1 MATDGIRSYRE
12 VISSIEGKGS
22 DALDEGSG
30 VITNTLAMKLMRD
43 ISALEKKVI
52 SSKRLE
58 DKVDNLA
65 KQNTKLASLDAIA
78 IAVSGKA
85 KGKFDKGSRLISM
98 IRALK

>member
-1 MATDGIRSYRE
+1 MAE
-12 VISSIEGKGS
+12 VMEFYKDFLSRTIDTEN

-43 ISALEKKVI
+43 ISSLEKKVI

-58 DKVDNLA
+58 DKIDNLA

-78 IAVSGKA
+78 ISVSGEA
-85 KGKFDKGSRLISM
+85 KGETKPN
-98 IRALK
+98 

>member
-1 MATDGIRSYRE
+1 MATDGIRSYKE
-12 VISSIEGKGS
+12 VISSIESKGS

-58 DKVDNLA
+58 DKIDNVA

-85 KGKFDKGSRLISM
+85 KGKFSKGSRLLSV
-98 IRALK
+98 IRAMK

>member
-12 VISSIEGKGS
+12 VISSIEGKGN
-22 DALDEGSG
+22 DTLDEGSG
-30 VITNTLAMKLMRD
+30 VITNTLAVKLMRD
-43 ISALEKKVI
+43 ISALEKKVVN
-52 SSKRLE
+52 SKRLE

>member
-12 VISSIEGKGS
+12 VIGSIESKGN
-22 DALDEGSG
+22 DTLDEGSG
-30 VITNTLAMKLMRD
+30 AITNTLAVKLMRD
-43 ISALEKKVI
+43 ISALEKKVV